1 MMDGTYQV
9 IFPFNVPSTDR
20 KFLNCK
26 NNVLAPGYH
35 NKVLLFL
42 FGNLFNPTNK
52 NYVDHQALQ
61 QKSSSMPF
69 LSTDTFKFSAR

>member
-1 MMDGTYQV
+1 MMNGRYQV

-20 KFLNCK
+20 KFLDCK
-26 NNVLAPGYH
+26 NTVLVPGYH
-35 NKVLLFL
+35 NKVFFL
-42 FGNLFNPTNK
+42 FGNFFNPTNK